1 MNSKVLLDDG
11 SDWTFDKLEQ
21 YHQVIKQVASDY
33 RLDTYPN
40 QIEVIT
46 SEQMMDAYS
55 SVGMPIGYNHW
66 SYGKKFIQTQQ
77 SYQRGEMGLA
87 YEIVINS
94 NPCITYLM
102 EENTMTMQ
110 ALVIAHA
117 CYGHNS
123 FFKNNYL
130 FTTWTDALCRSNDAR
145 RCQSD
150 RNVSYSLAPPITVK

>member
-1 MNSKVLLDDG
+1 MIMTKTAPLDD
-11 SDWTFDKLEQ
+11 SPDWNFEKLEL
-21 YHQVIKQVASDY
+21 YHQVIKDVAAQY

-55 SVGMPIGYNHW
+55 SVGMPIGYSHW
-66 SYGKKFIQTQQ
+66 SYGKKFIKTQQ

-94 NPCITYLM
+94 NPCIAYLM

-110 ALVIAHA
+110 TMVIAHA
-117 CYGHNS
+117 AFGHNH

-130 FTTWTDALCRSNDAR
+130 FRQWTDASHIIDYLIFA
-145 RCQSD
+145 
-150 RNVSYSLAPPITVK
+150 